1 MTATGARMSAAA
13 LADFVHAERTR
24 LQIPG
29 AVVGVRHRGTDIVV
43 PSGITNAEHPLPVDD
58 RTLFQ
63 VASITKTFTTTL
75 LLTFVQSGAI
85 SLDDRVRDH
94 LPELRLADPAAT
106 DALTIRHL
114 LTHTA
119 GWDGDAL
126 FAAPGDHSLAAVPA
140 RIGELAV
147 RFAPGQGWSYNN
159 AAFSLAG
166 RLAEVLAGTSYVDA
180 LRTRVLMPAGIEHAF
195 TSADEVV
202 THRVAAPHAVLGE
215 HEIVLR
221 GMGWQPGWEL
231 SELDVPAGGL
241 ITCVPELLRWAG
253 VHLGELPGPLDD
265 HHRLAM
271 QERVGPAGGNTDAMG
286 LSWLHATLGGVAT
299 FGHDGSTIG
308 YLSSLVLV
316 PEHALA
322 IVTLTNALNGT
333 ALCKSVRDHVLGV
346 VADAGAVDPP
356 IPAAPPAAVG
366 ADLVGSYDDPF
377 YVLHITDGDGDGPG
391 RLILGQE
398 QRPPEPGRWTPP
410 ALGDPSPLAWIGP
423 DRWMVLEP
431 EGARGGIV
439 DVGRDPAGRVA
450 WIRSGSRICPRLT

>member
-1 MTATGARMSAAA
+1 MNANLPGLDPAEFG
-13 LADFVHAERTR
+13 DFVHAERVR
-24 LQIPG
+24 LAIPG
-29 AVVGVRHRGTDIVV
+29 AVVGVRHRGNDLVV
-43 PSGITNAEHPLPVDD
+43 ASGITNAEHPLPVDD

-75 LLTFVQSGAI
+75 LMTFVQAGAI
-85 SLDDRVRDH
+85 SLDDPVRDH
-94 LPELRLADPAAT
+94 LPDLRLADPAAT
-106 DALTIRHL
+106 DRLTVRHL
-114 LTHTA
+114 LTHSA

-126 FAAPGDHSLAAVPA
+126 FAAPGDHSLAAVPS

-147 RFAPGQGWSYNN
+147 RFAPGEGWSYNN

-166 RLAEVLAGTSYVDA
+166 RLAEVLAGTSYVEA
-180 LRTRVLMPAGIEHAF
+180 LRTRVLAPSGIEHAF

-253 VHLGELPGPLDD
+253 VHLGELPGPLDAD
-265 HHRLAM
+265 HRLAM

-286 LSWLHATLGGVAT
+286 LSWLHANLGGVAT

-308 YLSSLVLV
+308 YLSSLVLA
-316 PEHALA
+316 PEHDLA
-322 IVTLTNALNGT
+322 VATLTNSLNGT
-333 ALCKSVRDHVLGV
+333 ALCKSIRNHVL
-346 VADAGAVDPP
+346 ARIAQAGAVDPP
-356 IPAAPPAAVG
+356 VPHDPPAG
-366 ADLVGSYDDPF
+366 AGTDLIGSYDDPF
-377 YVLHITDGDGDGPG
+377 YVLHVTEGEAPG
-391 RLILGQE
+391 RLRLGQE
-398 QRPPEPGRWTPP
+398 QRRPEPGRWTPP
-410 ALGDPSPLAWIGP
+410 ALGEPSPLAWIGT

-431 EGARGGIV
+431 EAAQGGIV
-439 DVGRDPAGRVA
+439 DVGRDSSGNVA
-450 WIRSGSRICPRLT
+450 WIRSGSRICPRLG